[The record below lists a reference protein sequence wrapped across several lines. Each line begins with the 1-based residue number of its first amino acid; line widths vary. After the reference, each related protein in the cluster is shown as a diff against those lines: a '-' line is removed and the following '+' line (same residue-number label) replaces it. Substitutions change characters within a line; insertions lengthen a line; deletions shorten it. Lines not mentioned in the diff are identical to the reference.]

1 MDSEIVKLSSSSR
14 ASQRAVGDPPSLGRV
29 GRISRTS
36 LQKGRGGRGGRQGRR
51 GSRGSR
57 GSRRQH
63 RRNLLRGITMLTF
76 LLALLAVLVIC
87 SMWLGKRQKMN
98 AVVLAEKPA
107 NSRIIERV
115 ESKFKSPSEDE
126 ALAIVNKAITASD
139 EATLKECFR
148 LGSTDAAAALRY
160 LSELNAKRGAPSG
173 TSWLGSIDV
182 NDMLVEGV
190 LLHWKNDEGA
200 DSLQAFLTPNE
211 RGVWQVD
218 FESLAGKCMPE
229 WDRFVAGEA
238 NEGIVRVW
246 FSSDNYY
253 NGPFVDESKWVCF
266 SMARSD
272 SDEIL
277 SGYCRAGSPQAAAM
291 ASIRKR
297 VHMRGRKNF
306 SSFRVTLEISRP
318 KGAERRQCEIK
329 RVLAEDWVLSA
340 KPYDGVAS
348 H

>member
-1 MDSEIVKLSSSSR
+1 MDSETVKLSNSSR

-29 GRISRTS
+29 DRISRSS
-36 LQKGRGGRGGRQGRR
+36 LQNGRRGRGGRRGR
-51 GSRGSR
+51 R

-63 RRNLLRGITMLTF
+63 RRKLLRGITMLTF
-76 LLALLAVLVIC
+76 VLALLAVLVFC

-98 AVVLAEKPA
+98 AVALAEKPA
-107 NSRIIERV
+107 SSRIVERV

-148 LGSTDAAAALRY
+148 LGSTDVAAALRY
-160 LSELNAKRGAPSG
+160 LSEMNAKRGAPSG

-190 LLHWKNDEGA
+190 LLHWKNDEGG
-200 DSLQAFLTPNE
+200 DSLQVFLTPDE

-218 FESLAGKCMPE
+218 FESLAGKCTPD
-229 WDRFVAGEA
+229 WDVFVAGEA
-238 NEGIVRVW
+238 NEGTVRVW
-246 FSSDNYY
+246 FSPDNYY
-253 NGPFVDESKWVCF
+253 NGPFVDESKWACF
-266 SMARSD
+266 SMARPD
-272 SDEIL
+272 SDQIL

-297 VHMRGRKNF
+297 VHMRSKKNL

-318 KGAERRQCEIK
+318 EGAERRQYEIK

-340 KPYDGVAS
+340 KPYDGTAS